1 MLTADT
7 NLFIHAADP
16 DSPHH
21 LPAREFFH
29 GVKNEE
35 AFVLCEL
42 VLVELYMQLRNPAVF
57 RKPYSAKEA
66 AEYCCALKKNPSWRC
81 VDYDPAVA
89 CQLWN
94 YAASSRSGFRHIIDV
109 RLALTLLHHG
119 VERLAT
125 VNVKHF
131 KEFAFTRVWNPL
143 ANSENEK

>member
-16 DSPHH
+16 DSPFHP
-21 LPAREFFH
+21 PAREFFN
-29 GVKNEE
+29 GLKNEE
-35 AFVLCEL
+35 SFVLCEL

-66 AEYCCALKKNPSWRC
+66 AEYCCTLKKNPSWRC

-89 CQLWN
+89 VQLWR
-94 YAASSRSGFRHIIDV
+94 YADSSRAGFRHIIDA

-119 VERLAT
+119 VDQFAT

-143 ANSENEK
+143 GKIG